1 MISDGACRHAASAR
15 SSGFVLVG
23 VVWFLA
29 IMTLLASAAVLWVGR
44 SLDATENRRKA
55 LLRELEEHALLARV
69 QWLVATQRYTVAGL
83 SVPGNAGA
91 APSKVDMDTSILP
104 IGGELPLDGRE
115 FCMANGWCI
124 ALLDRSARLSL
135 SGIDPRVLSRLLAG
149 LGVPAEQ
156 VQVMVA
162 QWFSY
167 LYPGA
172 APRLGS
178 AAQAS
183 DRSSPG
189 QARRRPLRSVMEVFR
204 LEAWRPWEAHLLDA
218 GWRDLVAADEAALNI
233 NTADARILSLA
244 WGLPEDAV
252 GRLLQARWQRPFT
265 RMSDLHDPISPPGFL
280 PPRLWQ
286 GRGKDGRA
294 QLEWVRR
301 GTGLAR
307 RAPAQWIVDRAWCV
321 YRCLDLN
328 HVPRSDRYQALALKL
343 AALAPFRRAGHYV
356 AWRGGHALV
365 WFWDEEV
372 REAVAED
379 CVDQPRRYRC
389 IPESLL
395 QAPPRSVAEGE
406 TVRLLRVRSGLDLQV
421 WRDDCLVLSHFFP
434 SPPQPEQWVRLLR
447 GLAGIR
453 IPESLVA
460 EPGESL
466 GRPWAVPAAEATL
479 LRWERWLPHG
489 LIATLL
495 LGCGFNLGEGLSWWW
510 AERALRTQ
518 YDQLSDQVSPILSA
532 RNQALQTNRMATE
545 LGRALQHRS
554 QVALLGQVAEL
565 LPKDSRLL
573 AWRYRGSELD
583 LRIGTDS
590 VDPRLYVRRFME
602 SGSFEDVRVEPS
614 QSEGLSLSL
623 VLRTPGEGA

>member
-1 MISDGACRHAASAR
+1 MISDGARRHAASAR

-44 SLDATENRRKA
+44 SLDATENRRKV

-115 FCMANGWCI
+115 FCMANGWCV

-233 NTADARILSLA
+233 NTADARLLSLA

-265 RMSDLHDPISPPGFL
+265 RMSDLHDVL
-280 PPRLWQ
+280 
-286 GRGKDGRA
+286 
-294 QLEWVRR
+294 
-301 GTGLAR
+301 
-307 RAPAQWIVDRAWCV
+307 
-321 YRCLDLN
+321 
-328 HVPRSDRYQALALKL
+328 
-343 AALAPFRRAGHYV
+343 
-356 AWRGGHALV
+356 GGHARLV
-365 WFWDEEV
+365 PEDGWARLASPVLSIRLYPPGAEQGTEYEV
-372 REAVAED
+372 RFNSEH
-379 CVDQPRRYRC
+379 R
-389 IPESLL
+389 LL
-395 QAPPRSVAEGE
+395 PPWQLLSKRSVKINDRYSNPPLHPDIAPG
-406 TVRLLRVRSGLDLQV
+406 
-421 WRDDCLVLSHFFP
+421 VLAAP
-434 SPPQPEQWVRLLR
+434 
-447 GLAGIR
+447 
-453 IPESLVA
+453 LVA
-460 EPGESL
+460 
-466 GRPWAVPAAEATL
+466 RPW
-479 LRWERWLPHG
+479 
-489 LIATLL
+489 
-495 LGCGFNLGEGLSWWW
+495 
-510 AERALRTQ
+510 
-518 YDQLSDQVSPILSA
+518 
-532 RNQALQTNRMATE
+532 
-545 LGRALQHRS
+545 
-554 QVALLGQVAEL
+554 
-565 LPKDSRLL
+565 
-573 AWRYRGSELD
+573 
-583 LRIGTDS
+583 
-590 VDPRLYVRRFME
+590 
-602 SGSFEDVRVEPS
+602 
-614 QSEGLSLSL
+614 
-623 VLRTPGEGA
+623 

>member
-115 FCMANGWCI
+115 VCMANGWCI

-183 DRSSPG
+183 DRSSSG

-218 GWRDLVAADEAALNI
+218 GWCDLVAADEAALNI

-265 RMSDLHDPISPPGFL
+265 RMSDLHDILGGHARLVPEDGWARLASPVLSIRLYPPGAEQGTEYEVRFNSEHRLLPPWQLLSKRSVKINDRYSNPPLHPDIAPGFL

-286 GRGKDGRA
+286 GRGKG
-294 QLEWVRR
+294 WP
-301 GTGLAR
+301 G
-307 RAPAQWIVDRAWCV
+307 
-321 YRCLDLN
+321 
-328 HVPRSDRYQALALKL
+328 
-343 AALAPFRRAGHYV
+343 AA
-356 AWRGGHALV
+356 
-365 WFWDEEV
+365 
-372 REAVAED
+372 
-379 CVDQPRRYRC
+379 
-389 IPESLL
+389 
-395 QAPPRSVAEGE
+395 
-406 TVRLLRVRSGLDLQV
+406 
-421 WRDDCLVLSHFFP
+421 
-434 SPPQPEQWVRLLR
+434 
-447 GLAGIR
+447 
-453 IPESLVA
+453 
-460 EPGESL
+460 
-466 GRPWAVPAAEATL
+466 
-479 LRWERWLPHG
+479 
-489 LIATLL
+489 
-495 LGCGFNLGEGLSWWW
+495 
-510 AERALRTQ
+510 
-518 YDQLSDQVSPILSA
+518 
-532 RNQALQTNRMATE
+532 
-545 LGRALQHRS
+545 
-554 QVALLGQVAEL
+554 
-565 LPKDSRLL
+565 
-573 AWRYRGSELD
+573 
-583 LRIGTDS
+583 
-590 VDPRLYVRRFME
+590 
-602 SGSFEDVRVEPS
+602 
-614 QSEGLSLSL
+614 
-623 VLRTPGEGA
+623 

>member
-1 MISDGACRHAASAR
+1 MPTCGVCPLVWLR
-15 SSGFVLVG
+15 SGQ

-124 ALLDRSARLSL
+124 ALLDRSARLQSFRHR
-135 SGIDPRVLSRLLAG
+135 SAG
-149 LGVPAEQ
+149 TVQAAGGVGVPAEQ

-178 AAQAS
+178 AAQTS

-265 RMSDLHDPISPPGFL
+265 RMSDL
-280 PPRLWQ
+280 
-286 GRGKDGRA
+286 A
-294 QLEWVRR
+294 
-301 GTGLAR
+301 
-307 RAPAQWIVDRAWCV
+307 
-321 YRCLDLN
+321 
-328 HVPRSDRYQALALKL
+328 
-343 AALAPFRRAGHYV
+343 
-356 AWRGGHALV
+356 
-365 WFWDEEV
+365 
-372 REAVAED
+372 
-379 CVDQPRRYRC
+379 
-389 IPESLL
+389 
-395 QAPPRSVAEGE
+395 
-406 TVRLLRVRSGLDLQV
+406 
-421 WRDDCLVLSHFFP
+421 
-434 SPPQPEQWVRLLR
+434 
-447 GLAGIR
+447 
-453 IPESLVA
+453 
-460 EPGESL
+460 
-466 GRPWAVPAAEATL
+466 
-479 LRWERWLPHG
+479 
-489 LIATLL
+489 
-495 LGCGFNLGEGLSWWW
+495 
-510 AERALRTQ
+510 
-518 YDQLSDQVSPILSA
+518 
-532 RNQALQTNRMATE
+532 
-545 LGRALQHRS
+545 
-554 QVALLGQVAEL
+554 
-565 LPKDSRLL
+565 
-573 AWRYRGSELD
+573 
-583 LRIGTDS
+583 
-590 VDPRLYVRRFME
+590 
-602 SGSFEDVRVEPS
+602 
-614 QSEGLSLSL
+614 
-623 VLRTPGEGA
+623 

>member
-1 MISDGACRHAASAR
+1 MISDGARRHAASAR

-115 FCMANGWCI
+115 FCMANGWCV

-135 SGIDPRVLSRLLAG
+135 SGIDPRVLSRLL

-233 NTADARILSLA
+233 NTADARILPGDYRRTLSA
-244 WGLPEDAV
+244 DCCKPAGSVRSPGCRTCMTSSGVMRGWFP
-252 GRLLQARWQRPFT
+252 
-265 RMSDLHDPISPPGFL
+265 RMA
-280 PPRLWQ
+280 
-286 GRGKDGRA
+286 GRA
-294 QLEWVRR
+294 WPVRSCRFGSTRQEPSRGRNTRSASTQSTACCHPGSFSRR
-301 GTGLAR
+301 G
-307 RAPAQWIVDRAWCV
+307 P
-321 YRCLDLN
+321 
-328 HVPRSDRYQALALKL
+328 
-343 AALAPFRRAGHYV
+343 
-356 AWRGGHALV
+356 
-365 WFWDEEV
+365 
-372 REAVAED
+372 
-379 CVDQPRRYRC
+379 
-389 IPESLL
+389 
-395 QAPPRSVAEGE
+395 
-406 TVRLLRVRSGLDLQV
+406 
-421 WRDDCLVLSHFFP
+421 
-434 SPPQPEQWVRLLR
+434 
-447 GLAGIR
+447 
-453 IPESLVA
+453 
-460 EPGESL
+460 
-466 GRPWAVPAAEATL
+466 
-479 LRWERWLPHG
+479 
-489 LIATLL
+489 
-495 LGCGFNLGEGLSWWW
+495 
-510 AERALRTQ
+510 
-518 YDQLSDQVSPILSA
+518 
-532 RNQALQTNRMATE
+532 
-545 LGRALQHRS
+545 
-554 QVALLGQVAEL
+554 
-565 LPKDSRLL
+565 
-573 AWRYRGSELD
+573 
-583 LRIGTDS
+583 
-590 VDPRLYVRRFME
+590 
-602 SGSFEDVRVEPS
+602 
-614 QSEGLSLSL
+614 
-623 VLRTPGEGA
+623 